1 MKEII
6 YDSDYMDMNL
16 GFAYRFLNNQSVLTT
31 AHAHNYYEYFLV
43 TSGTITHIVNGKRD
57 QLDAGDLVLIRP
69 SDYHSYQLNKKTEC
83 ELINVSFS
91 AHHFYAACQYLG
103 REMERQF
110 LSPLYPPKINI
121 RPFADCTLD
130 TDHSFLNFYVGNNA
144 ELYIR
149 LRMLLVETLVTFT
162 RYAQFKQGKHYDEW
176 LYRILEQMTTQ
187 ENLEEG
193 VPALLRLSGFSHGHL
208 CRIMKQQVG
217 MSPNQYI
224 TKLRMVYAANLLR
237 NSDNDIL
244 TISLK
249 TGYSSMSHF
258 IATFKKYYGLSPAR
272 FRQQHSNMAGWK

>member
-1 MKEII
+1 MLSTRRRYYITPILKLQVFFVI
-6 YDSDYMDMNL
+6 L
-16 GFAYRFLNNQSVLTT
+16 LFL
-31 AHAHNYYEYFLV
+31 
-43 TSGTITHIVNGKRD
+43 
-57 QLDAGDLVLIRP
+57 
-69 SDYHSYQLNKKTEC
+69 LNRKTEC

-103 REMERQF
+103 KEMEQQF

-121 RPFADCTLD
+121 RPFADCTLG
-130 TDHSFLNFYVGNNA
+130 TDHSFLNFHVGNNA

-149 LRMLLVETLVTFT
+149 LRMLLVETLVTCI
-162 RYAQFKQGKHYDEW
+162 RYAQFKQGTHYNEW
-176 LYRILEQMTTQ
+176 LHRILEQMTAQ

-193 VPALLRLSGFSHGHL
+193 VSALLRLSGFSHGHL

-249 TGYSSMSHF
+249 SGYTSMSHF
-258 IATFKKYYGLSPAR
+258 VATFKKYYGLSPSR
-272 FRQQHSNMAGWK
+272 FRQQHSNMADWK